1 LSSNVFIAGIRTLL
15 PRLYLSDE
23 AIDVI
28 YPEKIDHGRIN
39 RFAKRVANTVNIK
52 YRPSVLDGSVFP
64 QKALACSS
72 YHPLNW
78 GVEIVNGLLNDLSPQ
93 DIGFISVSYNIRSDN
108 DVLPNL
114 ASRISVECGFE
125 LDCPPEELAYIGCA
139 AGLFSVESAA
149 RYCMTH
155 NRAAVVFSF
164 DQCSWI
170 ANPTYNMS
178 DPDFKENLKTSL
190 LFSDGAAGLLII
202 PESMKSR
209 CSRPLIQIDSIKT
222 AFKPG
227 GSLRM
232 EKGRLVLE
240 DNLKDIMP
248 EIVRDMIINPMK
260 IDKDSISEWSIH
272 QGGMPILLRFAE
284 PEILGLN
291 ESQLQRSKELFA
303 KYGNFSCP
311 SALFVLESFF
321 NERTGIIKDEAVKGL
336 AVSFG
341 AGYFMAGMTY
351 HWIRS

>member
-1 LSSNVFIAGIRTLL
+1 MSSNVFIAGIQTLL

-28 YPEKIDHGRIN
+28 YPERIDHGRLN

-78 GVEIVNGLLNDLSPQ
+78 GVEIVNGLLNDLSPH
-93 DIGFISVSYNIRSDN
+93 DIGFLSVSYNIRSDN

-114 ASRISVECGFE
+114 ASRISVECGFD

-139 AGLFSVESAA
+139 ASLFSVESAV
-149 RYCMTH
+149 RYCITR

-202 PESMKSR
+202 PESMR
-209 CSRPLIQIDSIKT
+209 YRFDYPLMEIEEIKT
-222 AFKPG
+222 AFKAG

-232 EKGRLVLE
+232 ERGRLVLE
-240 DNLKDIMP
+240 DNLKDVMP
-248 EIVRDMIINPMK
+248 EIVRDLIVKPLGLTTEN
-260 IDKDSISEWSIH
+260 IDEWSIH
-272 QGGMPILLRFAE
+272 QGGMPILERFME
-284 PEILGLN
+284 PDILGLS
-291 ESQLQRSKELFA
+291 EEQIKRSKELFL
-303 KYGNFSCP
+303 KYGNFSSP
-311 SALFVLESFF
+311 SSLFVLESFF
-321 NERTGIIKDEAVKGL
+321 KENRGLRKESLRGAVI
-336 AVSFG
+336 SFG
-341 AGYFMAGMTY
+341 AGYYMGGMIY
-351 HWIRS
+351 RWVK